1 MLVEDNVDAR
11 EMLAKA
17 LTRRGFEVRAFGDG
31 KSAVEAFPEFSP
43 QVAIIDIGLPKISGH
58 EVAKSIRQNPLWDQ
72 TLLVALTGY
81 GQDEDGDA
89 IAAAGFDHHLVK
101 PLRFEKLHQ
110 LLLKHL
116 SCAEHVSGSLPPEA
130 VGETPT

>member
-1 MLVEDNVDAR
+1 MCIRDS
-11 EMLAKA
+11 
-17 LTRRGFEVRAFGDG
+17 RGFEVSAFADG
-31 KSAVEAFPEFSP
+31 KSAVKAFPEFSP

-81 GQDEDGDA
+81 GQDEDGNA
-89 IAAAGFDHHLVK
+89 ITAAGFDHHLVK

-110 LLLKHL
+110 LLLNHL
-116 SCAEHVSGSLPPEA
+116 SCAEPTSGSSSSEA
-130 VGETPT
+130 VGETLS